1 MGLGL
6 LFPLLLI
13 LNLRMNPALA
23 GLALMPTTLPIVL
36 VSRVSGNGSG
46 GAARGAACCD
56 GVRCDDL
63 PRGCFLRLIIR
74 MPLGSRLCSVSPKR
88 EYAHRVVPGTDG
100 VESVVLV
107 G

>member
-1 MGLGL
+1 M
-6 LFPLLLI
+6 
-13 LNLRMNPALA
+13 AETAVLA
-23 GLALMPTTLPIVL
+23 EQL
-36 VSRVSGNGSG
+36 
-46 GAARGAACCD
+46 AARRAVMVFVA
-56 GVRCDDL
+56 DDL